1 MSSPI
6 VIILAPPDDVHAR
19 TVGWEI
25 EQRGGQAVILD
36 TADFPTQWRLS
47 LSAHPSPDFTLTL
60 ADGRRIDGDRVTGL
74 WWRRV
79 SAHRIPDEVA
89 DREHRQFCRDES
101 RALLDGWAYA
111 LGNRTMN
118 PMAAELAARRKPY
131 QLVMAARM
139 KLDVPATCITNDPAD
154 AAAFN
159 GENPRGAIY
168 KVLTGTS
175 FQFTETRAM
184 GDAERGTFDLLRLAP
199 VIFQERIDGGPDL
212 RVTIVDDRVFAAE
225 LNPTHPEAKLD
236 WRLDMTVETL
246 PHELPGDVADRLRA
260 FQRAMGLRYGAYDL
274 RRDTKGRYVFFEV
287 NPGGQFLF
295 VEIHAKLDISAAIAE
310 ALLNGAPACAAAP
323 SMSTS

>member
-1 MSSPI
+1 LTSPV
-6 VIILAPPDDVHAR
+6 VIILAPPNDVHAR

-25 EQRGGQAVILD
+25 EQRGGKAVILD

-47 LSAHPSPDFTLTL
+47 LSARPSPDFTLTL

-89 DREHRQFCRDES
+89 DRKHRDFCHDET

-111 LGNRTMN
+111 LGGRVMN
-118 PMAAELAARRKPY
+118 PLAAELAARRKPY

-139 KLDVPATCITNDPAD
+139 KLNVPATCVTNDPAD

-159 GENPRGAIY
+159 NDWPDGTIY

-175 FQFTETRAM
+175 FQFTETRPM
-184 GDAERGTFDLLRLAP
+184 GEAERKTFDLLRLAP
-199 VIFQERIDGGPDL
+199 VIFQQRIDGRPDV

-225 LNPTHPEAKLD
+225 LNPTHPEAQLD
-236 WRLDMTVETL
+236 WRLDMAVEAQA
-246 PHELPGDVADRLRA
+246 HDLPGDVADRLRA
-260 FQRAMGLRYGAYDL
+260 YQRAMGLRYGAYDL
-274 RRDTKGRYVFFEV
+274 RRDANGRYVFFEV
-287 NPGGQFLF
+287 NPGGQYLF
-295 VEIHAKLDISAAIAE
+295 VEIHARRAISAAIAE
-310 ALLNGAPACAAAP
+310 ALLGGEPGAAAL
-323 SMSTS
+323 

>member
-1 MSSPI
+1 MSSPV

-25 EQRGGQAVILD
+25 EQRGGEAIILD

-47 LSAHPSPDFTLTL
+47 LPAHPSPDFTLTL
-60 ADGRRIDGDRVTGL
+60 ADGRRIDGHSVSGL

-89 DREHRQFCRDES
+89 DRKHRDFCRDES

-111 LGNRTMN
+111 LGNRVMN
-118 PMAAELAARRKPY
+118 PLAAELAARRKPY

-139 KLDVPATCITNDPAD
+139 KLDVPATCVTNDPAD

-159 GENPRGAIY
+159 NEWPDGAIY

-184 GDAERGTFDLLRLAP
+184 GDAERKTFDLVRLAP
-199 VIFQERIDGGPDL
+199 VIFQQRIDGGPDV

-225 LNPTHPEAKLD
+225 LNPKHPEARLD
-236 WRLDMTVETL
+236 WRLDMTVEAEPHAL
-246 PHELPGDVADRLRA
+246 PEDVADRLRA
-260 FQRAMGLRYGAYDL
+260 YQRAMGLRYGAYDL
-274 RRDTKGRYVFFEV
+274 RRAANGRYVFFEV

-295 VEIHAKLDISAAIAE
+295 VEIQARHGISAAIAE
-310 ALLNGAPACAAAP
+310 ALLGGEPRAAP
-323 SMSTS
+323 PAS

>member
-1 MSSPI
+1 VTSPV

-47 LSAHPSPDFTLTL
+47 LPAHPSPDFTLTL
-60 ADGRRIDGDRVTGL
+60 ADGRRIDGDHVTGL

-89 DREHRQFCRDES
+89 DRKHREFCRDEA

-111 LGNRTMN
+111 LGGRVMN
-118 PMAAELAARRKPY
+118 PLAAELAARRKPY

-139 KLDVPATCITNDPAD
+139 KLDVPATCVTNDPAD
-154 AAAFN
+154 ATTFN
-159 GENPRGAIY
+159 NDLPDGTIY
-168 KVLTGTS
+168 KALTGTS

-184 GDAERGTFDLLRLAP
+184 GEAERKTFDLLRLAP
-199 VIFQERIDGGPDL
+199 VIFQQRIDGRPDV
-212 RVTIVDDRVFAAE
+212 RVTIVDDEVFAAQ
-225 LNPTHPEAKLD
+225 LNPKHPEAQLD
-236 WRLDMTVETL
+236 WRLDMTVEAQPHDL
-246 PHELPGDVADRLRA
+246 PRDVTDRLRDYH
-260 FQRAMGLRYGAYDL
+260 RAMGLRYGAYDL
-274 RRDTKGRYVFFEV
+274 RRDVGGRYVFFEV

-295 VEIHAKLDISAAIAE
+295 VEIHAGAGISAAIAE
-310 ALLNGAPACAAAP
+310 SLLGGELPAA
-323 SMSTS
+323 TL